1 MKNKKIT
8 RPIAKLII
16 WATEQNYQLT
26 FGVAYRSKEQAE
38 RNAKVGI
45 GIKNSLYIDRLAID
59 FNLFIDGVYQT
70 KSEAYSRGLIT

>member
-1 MKNKKIT
+1 M
-8 RPIAKLII
+8 II

-26 FGVAYRSKEQAE
+26 FGAAYRLKEQAE

-45 GIKNSLYIDRLAID
+45 GIKNSLHIDRLAID

-70 KSEAYSRGLIT
+70 KSEAYSRGLIS